1 MTSSFNRDESGTAM
15 KVLSNRNGSF
25 LTGDDLAD
33 AVMRYGLALARKREI
48 DVVDIPF
55 RAADGAVHRVQLS
68 VGWNVDTTATSSGTD
83 GTDELVEHE
92 TARSMN
98 AKAASA
104 DILRGHP
111 FNDDEFAQMRRQLI
125 TATEWV

>member
-1 MTSSFNRDESGTAM
+1 M
-15 KVLSNRNGSF
+15 KLLMNRNGSF

-55 RAADGAVHRVQLS
+55 RTVDGAVRRVQLS
-68 VGWNVDTTATSSGTD
+68 VGWNVETTATSSGPD
-83 GTDELVEHE
+83 ETDELVEPE

-111 FNDDEFAQMRRQLI
+111 FSDDEFMQMRRQLI

>member
-1 MTSSFNRDESGTAM
+1 M
-15 KVLSNRNGSF
+15 KLLTNRNGSF
-25 LTGDDLAD
+25 LTGDELAD
-33 AVMRYGLALARKREI
+33 AVIRYGLALARRREI

-55 RAADGAVHRVQLS
+55 RTADGAVRRVQLS
-68 VGWNVDTTATSSGTD
+68 VGWNVDTTATSAGRD

-92 TARSMN
+92 TTRSMN

-104 DILRGHP
+104 DIFRGHP
-111 FNDDEFAQMRRQLI
+111 FSDDEFMQTRRQLI